1 LIFADAPTPA
11 PSATASCAAPNVPP
25 RVITLVRPIG
35 AERYIEINRKGGT
48 VDVKVYLARDGS
60 VEKAV
65 IVHSSGDAF
74 LDGATYDAAVAT
86 TYAAEIRDCE
96 GVSGAY
102 IYRTK
107 YNSEPVPQASA
118 TPATSSAPT
127 PGPAAPTP
135 MAHALLT
142 PAPLRTAPATPA
154 PTPVPTPQ
162 PIPAT
167 TLVPTTVATTVPT
180 TVPTTVATTVPT
192 TVPTTV
198 ATTVPTTVPT
208 TIATTVATSVP
219 TTVVTTV
226 PAKP

>member
-1 LIFADAPTPA
+1 MILADAPSPA
-11 PSATASCAAPNVPP
+11 PSATAACAAPAAPP

-96 GVSGAY
+96 TVSGAY

-107 YNSEPVPQASA
+107 YNSQ
-118 TPATSSAPT
+118 PT
-127 PGPAAPTP
+127 PEGSPAPAPPTP
-135 MAHALLT
+135 MGHALLT
-142 PAPLRTAPATPA
+142 PAPLRTAPATPS
-154 PTPVPTPQ
+154 PTPV
-162 PIPAT
+162 AT
-167 TLVPTTVATTVPT
+167 TEPAPVATAVPATVATTVPT

-198 ATTVPTTVPT
+198 ATTVATTVPT

-219 TTVVTTV
+219 TTVATTV